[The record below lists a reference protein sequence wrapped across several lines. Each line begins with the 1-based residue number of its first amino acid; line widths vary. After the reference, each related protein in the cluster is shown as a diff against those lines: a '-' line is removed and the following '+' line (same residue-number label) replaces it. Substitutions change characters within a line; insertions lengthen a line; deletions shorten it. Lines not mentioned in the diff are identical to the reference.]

1 MVWMYVFIHKH
12 ALYIYMHITYMHKH
26 VQYIH
31 AFFHAVFH
39 PSIYM
44 YANIY

>member
-39 PSIYM
+39 PYICMQTYTE
-44 YANIY
+44 